1 MHIRLKLPRALA
13 AVVNLLFDAAD
24 LRADGVELTLGRIQ
38 CLVAL
43 AVRDA
48 VFFQRRV
55 EVLLLGMHGLQAHF
69 LLFRCARRGAF
80 ASFDIAPLR
89 GHNPAPEFALL
100 GFQGL
105 VALGGPG
112 LTL

>member
-13 AVVNLLFDAAD
+13 AVVNFLFDTAD
-24 LRADGVELTLGRIQ
+24 LRADGVELPLGGIQ

-43 AVRDA
+43 AVRGA

-55 EVLLLGMHGLQAHF
+55 EVLLLGVHGFQAHL
-69 LLFRCARRGAF
+69 LLFRFARRGVF
-80 ASFDIAPLR
+80 ASVDIAPLR
-89 GHNPAPEFALL
+89 RHNPAPEFALL

>member
-1 MHIRLKLPRALA
+1 M
-13 AVVNLLFDAAD
+13 VNFLFDAAD
-24 LRADGVELTLGRIQ
+24 LRADGVELALGAIQ

-48 VFFQRRV
+48 VFFQGCV
-55 EVLLLGMHGLQAHF
+55 EVLLLGVHGFQAHF
-69 LLFRCARRGAF
+69 LLFRFTRRGAF
-80 ASFDIAPLR
+80 APFDIAPLR
-89 GHNPAPEFALL
+89 RHNPAPQFALL